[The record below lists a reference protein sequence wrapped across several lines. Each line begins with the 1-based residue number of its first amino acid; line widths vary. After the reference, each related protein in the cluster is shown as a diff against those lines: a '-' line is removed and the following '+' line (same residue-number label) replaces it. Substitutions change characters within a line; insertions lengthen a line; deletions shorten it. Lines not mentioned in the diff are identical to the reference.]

1 MGDFKDLKVWQRARR
16 FAGLIYQVTE
26 AFPPKEQYGLTA
38 QTRRASVSIMSNLA
52 EGSGRGSD
60 RELLR
65 FVRIALGS
73 SREVESHLILAQ
85 DLRFA
90 APEHLGSL
98 RREVQEIR
106 SMLAGL
112 TKRLE
117 DDG

>member
-112 TKRLE
+112 AKRLE

>member
-1 MGDFKDLKVWQRARR
+1 MGDFKDLRVWQRARR
-16 FAGLIYQVTE
+16 FAGLVYQATE
-26 AFPPKEQYGLTA
+26 AFPPREQYGLTA

-52 EGSGRGSD
+52 EGSGRDSD

-85 DLRFA
+85 DLHFA
-90 APEHLGSL
+90 EPEKLSSL
-98 RREVQEIR
+98 RKEVQEIR

-112 TKRLE
+112 AKRLADE
-117 DDG
+117 G

>member
-16 FAGLIYQVTE
+16 FAGLIYQMTDG
-26 AFPPKEQYGLTA
+26 FPPKEQYGLTA
-38 QTRRASVSIMSNLA
+38 QSRRAAVSIMSNLA

-73 SREVESHLILAQ
+73 SRELESHLILAQ

-90 APEHLGSL
+90 APEGLSSM

-106 SMLAGL
+106 RMLAGL
-112 TKRLE
+112 AKRLE

>member
-16 FAGLIYQVTE
+16 FAGLIYQVTDD
-26 AFPPKEQYGLTA
+26 FPRKEQYGLTA
-38 QTRRASVSIMSNLA
+38 QTRRAAVSIMSNLA

-85 DLRFA
+85 DLGFA
-90 APEHLGSL
+90 ELERLHSL
-98 RREVQEIR
+98 RMEVEEIR
-106 SMLAGL
+106 KMLAGL
-112 TKRLE
+112 AKRLE

>member
-16 FAGLIYQVTE
+16 FAGLVYRATD
-26 AFPPKEQYGLTA
+26 AFPPSEQFGLTA

-65 FVRIALGS
+65 FVRMALGS

-90 APEHLGSL
+90 ESETLRSL
-98 RREVQEIR
+98 RKEVQEIR

-112 TKRLE
+112 AKRLE
-117 DDG
+117 KDG

>member
-16 FAGLIYQVTE
+16 FAGLVYQVTDD
-26 AFPPKEQYGLTA
+26 FPAREQYGLTA

-90 APEHLGSL
+90 KAEHLSSL

-106 SMLAGL
+106 SMLA
-112 TKRLE
+112 RLAQRLKG
-117 DDG
+117 DS

>member
-1 MGDFKDLKVWQRARR
+1 MGDFKDLKVWQKARR
-16 FAGLIYQVTE
+16 FAGQVYQVTE
-26 AFPPKEQYGLTA
+26 AFPPNEQYGLTS
-38 QTRRASVSIMSNLA
+38 QTRRASVSIMSSLA

-60 RELLR
+60 RDLLR

-90 APEHLGSL
+90 RPEHLSSL
-98 RREVQEIR
+98 RKEVQEIR

-112 TKRLE
+112 AKRLE
-117 DDG
+117 EDS

>member
-1 MGDFKDLKVWQRARR
+1 MGDFKNLKVWQRARR
-16 FAGLIYQVTE
+16 FAGLVYQVTDG
-26 AFPPKEQYGLTA
+26 FPPKEQYGLTA

-73 SREVESHLILAQ
+73 AREVESHLILAQ

-90 APEHLGSL
+90 KPERLSSL
-98 RREVQEIR
+98 RKEVQEIR

-112 TKRLE
+112 AKRLE
-117 DDG
+117 DGG

>member
-16 FAGLIYQVTE
+16 FAGLVYEVTDG
-26 AFPPKEQYGLTA
+26 FPPKEQYGLTA

-65 FVRIALGS
+65 LVRMALGS

-85 DLRFA
+85 DLRFGK
-90 APEHLGSL
+90 PERLSSL
-98 RREVQEIR
+98 RTEVQEIR
-106 SMLAGL
+106 CMLAGPA
-112 TKRLE
+112 KRLE
-117 DDG
+117 DGG